1 MTGRTHLI
9 LGACAAVP
17 VAMLVGGHLAL
28 PLCVC
33 AGAGGGLL
41 PDIDHPRSDLGRLVP
56 WPCVAVTNERA
67 GFVVYGRRWFGGR
80 VLWHR
85 HETHSVGSAFI
96 AAVSTFW
103 IIWAPWLTF
112 LRWATAHGDPLPSRT
127 PLWLVAG
134 AMPGAVALAI
144 LAGYLSHLAA
154 DLVNVSPQML
164 GWPFSRRMVRLPHWR
179 GVPERSAAEGWA
191 EAAAVLM
198 ALVGTALLW
207 GPRPL

>member
-56 WPCVAVTNERA
+56 WPCVAVTNECA

-134 AMPGAVALAI
+134 AMPGRGR
-144 LAGYLSHLAA
+144 AG
-154 DLVNVSPQML
+154 DP
-164 GWPFSRRMVRLPHWR
+164 R
-179 GVPERSAAEGWA
+179 GVPEPLGGRPGERLAPNARVAVQPEDGAASALAR
-191 EAAAVLM
+191 
-198 ALVGTALLW
+198 GT
-207 GPRPL
+207 

>member
-1 MTGRTHLI
+1 M
-9 LGACAAVP
+9 
-17 VAMLVGGHLAL
+17 
-28 PLCVC
+28 
-33 AGAGGGLL
+33 
-41 PDIDHPRSDLGRLVP
+41 
-56 WPCVAVTNERA
+56 TNECA

-103 IIWAPWLTF
+103 IIWAPWRTF